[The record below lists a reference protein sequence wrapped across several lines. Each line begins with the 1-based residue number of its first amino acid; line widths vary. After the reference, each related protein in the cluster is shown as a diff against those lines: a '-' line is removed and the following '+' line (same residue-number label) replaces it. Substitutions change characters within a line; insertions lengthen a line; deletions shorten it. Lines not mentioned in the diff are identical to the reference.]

1 MNIKG
6 GFGTVFADAIE
17 HKKLISADNWK
28 LNTAAAAIP
37 IIFLGNIFNNLYQ
50 YTASQDV
57 VQRYQ
62 ASDSLKE
69 TNKSLWTNGILAL
82 ISAPLFYG
90 MGTMLYSFYA
100 HEAVLPKGFNTS
112 SVVPYFILTEMPPF
126 VAGLLIAAIF
136 AAAQSTISSS
146 LNSISACISIDIK
159 QRFFGKGS
167 ERHEVNFARLVI
179 IIAGIFGFG
188 MSLYLIAS
196 NSNDL
201 WDLFL
206 FVTGLFGVP
215 LAGVFAVGIFTKRT
229 NTFGVICGLILG
241 IIFAYVYNGVGKG
254 NSPFYVSTI
263 SFTVA
268 FVFAYILSFIVPP
281 KHKKDIT
288 GLTIFEKDKPS
299 TYISKTAT
307 KK

>member
-1 MNIKG
+1 
-6 GFGTVFADAIE
+6 
-17 HKKLISADNWK
+17 
-28 LNTAAAAIP
+28 
-37 IIFLGNIFNNLYQ
+37 
-50 YTASQDV
+50 
-57 VQRYQ
+57 
-62 ASDSLKE
+62 
-69 TNKSLWTNGILAL
+69 
-82 ISAPLFYG
+82 
-90 MGTMLYSFYA
+90 
-100 HEAVLPKGFNTS
+100 
-112 SVVPYFILTEMPPF
+112 
-126 VAGLLIAAIF
+126 
-136 AAAQSTISSS
+136 
-146 LNSISACISIDIK
+146 
-159 QRFFGKGS
+159 
-167 ERHEVNFARLVI
+167 
-179 IIAGIFGFG
+179 
-188 MSLYLIAS
+188 AS

-268 FVFAYILSFIVPP
+268 FVFAYILSFIVPS